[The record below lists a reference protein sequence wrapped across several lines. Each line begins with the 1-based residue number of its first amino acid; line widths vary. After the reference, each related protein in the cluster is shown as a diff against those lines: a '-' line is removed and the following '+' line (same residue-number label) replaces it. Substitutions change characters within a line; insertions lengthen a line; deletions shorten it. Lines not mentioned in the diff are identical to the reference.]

1 MPTAPPFD
9 PPSETADAGSAA
21 AEEETPPAAEPMR
34 PPRIGEG
41 AELVGQL
48 LERISCVKQP
58 LAVHMG
64 GAVELSMVDGVF
76 LIKTAPKDD
85 FLQRT
90 LRRDSNRKILEQTLS
105 EMIGPAATWRIRAAT
120 SDESA
125 AADQEALENASKD
138 VADDPTVQTVLEIFG
153 GRIETVEER
162 TEPVE
167 P

>member
-1 MPTAPPFD
+1 
-9 PPSETADAGSAA
+9 
-21 AEEETPPAAEPMR
+21 MR